1 VAPQLAC
8 EVVQIR
14 LSELSLHRPRQWGA
28 CWLALELWGQLDLD
42 GFFSPRLPPSRQG
55 TRWLNVRPPDLGDYA
70 LTPVF
75 EEAPLDAISF
85 R

>member
-1 VAPQLAC
+1 MRLLPSSDRYGVDSRRQKIDRVAPLQEIGKSILMIP
-8 EVVQIR
+8 VF
-14 LSELSLHRPRQWGA
+14 LT
-28 CWLALELWGQLDLD
+28 D
-42 GFFSPRLPPSRQG
+42 
-55 TRWLNVRPPDLGDYA
+55 VRPPDLGDYA